1 MQIFVKTLTGK
12 TITLEVESSDTID
25 NVKSKIQGSSAVYLY
40 HISFISDFQPRQ
52 GGHPTRPAAP
62 DLRRQAA
69 RGRPHTFRL
78 QHPEG
83 VDPPLGPAPAR
94 RCQEAQ
100 EEGVHHAQED
110 QAQAQEDQVGGAQ
123 VLQG

>member
-25 NVKSKIQGSSAVYLY
+25 NVKSKIQGKYP
-40 HISFISDFQPRQ
+40 ISTPFASPPRLTSHRRQ
-52 GGHPTRPAAP
+52 GRHPARPATP

-69 RGRPHTFRL
+69 RRRPNPLGL

-83 VDPPLGPAPAR
+83 VDPPPRAAAAR
-94 RCQEAQ
+94 WRQ
-100 EEGVHHAQED
+100 EEEEEGLHHAQED
-110 QAQAQEDQVGGAQ
+110 QAQAQEDQVGRA
-123 VLQG
+123 